1 MNSRPLIVVDGLRK
15 THTQG
20 VFKKRIIFQLEA
32 DFTLQEPMIVAIMG
46 PNGAGKTTLLDLIA
60 GKSTPTSGKVICGGK
75 NIHKIKYNERKYLVI
90 HHYPTNQ
97 FRRLKFWWKYTLQQL
112 SRTPNFL
119 LESAGNS
126 NRVIHLYDELSTEDG
141 YTGLLFNFFNKLR
154 REGHLVIFCIHPTK
168 PCQLE
173 IMRKICDHY
182 IFVHEG
188 ALTHMSDFKTFL
200 KEKRVRNYLGDIL
213 EDVK

>member
-1 MNSRPLIVVDGLRK
+1 MNSMPLIVVDGLRK

-32 DFTLQEPMIVAIMG
+32 DFMFQEPMIVAMMG

-60 GKSTPTSGKVICGGK
+60 GKSTPTSGKVICVGK
-75 NIHKIKYNERKYLVI
+75 NIHKIKYNERKYLVR
-90 HHYPTNQ
+90 HHYPPSQ
-97 FRRLKFWWKYTLQQL
+97 FKRLKFWWKYTLQQL

-126 NRVIHLYDELSTEDG
+126 NRMIHLYDELNTEDG
-141 YTGLLFNFFNKLR
+141 YEGLLFNFFNKLR
-154 REGHLVIFCIHPTK
+154 REGHLVFFCIHPTK
-168 PCQLE
+168 PFQLE
-173 IMRKICDHY
+173 TMSKICDHY

-188 ALTHMSDFKTFL
+188 ALTHMSDFNTFL
-200 KEKRVRNYLGDIL
+200 NEKRVRNYLGDIL
-213 EDVK
+213 E